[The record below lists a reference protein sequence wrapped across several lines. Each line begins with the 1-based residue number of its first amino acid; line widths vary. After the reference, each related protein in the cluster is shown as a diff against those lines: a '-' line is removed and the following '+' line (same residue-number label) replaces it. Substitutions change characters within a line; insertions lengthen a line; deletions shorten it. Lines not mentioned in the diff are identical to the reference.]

1 MGSRKATTKG
11 FVLTG
16 NLLKKSIRIV
26 GESRGFAQSRLL
38 TQWPEIAGLHIAAV
52 ARPVKVRYGRAG
64 IGATLY
70 LLTTGAHAPMLE
82 MQKEPLRAKIN
93 AVYGYNAISQVR
105 ITQTA
110 ATGFYRGKVDILAA
124 PAASAMLVATT
135 ADPVISKVARGVA
148 GSVNDADLR
157 YALETLGKNVLSRK
171 K

>member
-64 IGATLY
+64 MGATLY

-93 AVYGYNAISQVR
+93 ATCFQWQHTTGSLRIVKTPNMSQ
-105 ITQTA
+105 
-110 ATGFYRGKVDILAA
+110 
-124 PAASAMLVATT
+124 
-135 ADPVISKVARGVA
+135 
-148 GSVNDADLR
+148 DL
-157 YALETLGKNVLSRK
+157 
-171 K
+171 